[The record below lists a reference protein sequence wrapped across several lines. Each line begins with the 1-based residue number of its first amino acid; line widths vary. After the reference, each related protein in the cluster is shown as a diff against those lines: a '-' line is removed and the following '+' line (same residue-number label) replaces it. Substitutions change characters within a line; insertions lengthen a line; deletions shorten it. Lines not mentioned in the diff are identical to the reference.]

1 MYFKAVILQTN
12 KSAELIKKQLAKPS
26 SRGVTVRVH
35 GCFVCGSDL
44 KTLKYGN
51 YRVSEHRI
59 MGHEVS
65 GTIVDVGE
73 KVVNFKVGD
82 RVALGADFP
91 CMVCNDCL
99 NANFGSCTT
108 PMAIGHEHDGGFAQ
122 FINLPDAFVNHG
134 PIYKI
139 SDNLS
144 LRLAALSEPV
154 ACCLRAFKDKFFPT
168 KISEICIYGAGPIG
182 SIIATI
188 AKIRFPEVN
197 VVMIDPNLRRRKLL
211 ERLGIGDLWIA
222 GREDLMDTYHP
233 DVIFVACSVIS
244 AQKDAMNFIRAGGS
258 VCLFGGLPNK
268 INELTIDPNLIHYKE
283 VCVYGTTGSDKD
295 DLQKSIDIIEKN
307 KSKFEKIITCKVP
320 LAEMS
325 DAIEIASS
333 GNELKVFVECESA

>member
-1 MYFKAVILQTN
+1 MYFKAAILQTN
-12 KSAELIKKQLAKPS
+12 KSADLIQKQMTKPS

-51 YRVSEHRI
+51 YRVSEDRV
-59 MGHEVS
+59 MGHGVS
-65 GTIVDVGE
+65 GTVVDVGA
-73 KVVNFKVGD
+73 KVVSFKVGD

-91 CMVCNDCL
+91 CMVCDNCL
-99 NANFGSCTT
+99 NSNFGFCTT

-122 FINLPDAFVNHG
+122 YINLPDAFVSHG
-134 PIYKI
+134 PITKI

-154 ACCLRAFKDKFFPT
+154 ACCLRGFKEKFFPT
-168 KISEICIYGAGPIG
+168 KVSEICIYGAGPIG
-182 SIIATI
+182 AIIATI
-188 AKIRFPEVN
+188 AKIRFPEAN
-197 VVMIDPNLRRRKLL
+197 IVVIDPNSRRRMLL
-211 ERLGIGDLWIA
+211 EKLEIGDLWIA
-222 GREDLMDTYHP
+222 GSEDLKDTYHP

-268 INELTIDPNLIHYKE
+268 INQLTIDPNLIHYKE
-283 VCVYGTTGSDKD
+283 VCVYGTTGSDKH

-307 KSKFEKIITCKVP
+307 KTNFEKIISCEVP
-320 LAEMS
+320 LTKMS
-325 DAIEIASS
+325 EAIEIASS
-333 GNELKVFVECESA
+333 GDELKVFVECESV